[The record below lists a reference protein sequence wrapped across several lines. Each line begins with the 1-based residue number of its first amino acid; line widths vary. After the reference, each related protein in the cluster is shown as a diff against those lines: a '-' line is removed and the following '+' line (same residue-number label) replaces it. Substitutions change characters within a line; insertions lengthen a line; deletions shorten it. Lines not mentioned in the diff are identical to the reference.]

1 VIFCYIIVQ
10 SIFCI
15 WLLLKVRNRFK
26 TVEIIDIVDLG
37 STLYGEWIRP
47 ILAVLL
53 VATNSSFLMVYII
66 FYGTQIDQLVCKTF
80 EAADCGNH
88 HTYSALVILAL
99 LPLIYIRSLKNIGY
113 FSVFCLCFTLIGII
127 IIVILSGMIA
137 TESPQEAND
146 DFGTKILDEQRD
158 YNMVSWDYIPVF
170 AASMN
175 SLYEGNQQI
184 LNIYSECSR
193 P

>member
-1 VIFCYIIVQ
+1 V
-10 SIFCI
+10 FCI

-80 EAADCGNH
+80 EAAECGNH
-88 HTYSALVILAL
+88 HLYSALVIVTL
-99 LPLIYIRSLKNIGY
+99 LPIIYMRSLKNIGY
-113 FSVFCLCFTLIGII
+113 FSAFCLIFTLIGIV
-127 IIVILSGMIA
+127 IIVVLSGMIA
-137 TESPQEAND
+137 TESPSEAND
-146 DFGTKILDEQRD
+146 DYGTNIKDDQRD
-158 YNMVSWDYIPVF
+158 YN
-170 AASMN
+170 
-175 SLYEGNQQI
+175 
-184 LNIYSECSR
+184 
-193 P
+193 